1 MEAEIIE
8 YNILRSNQLTKK
20 KVKDLHF
27 PQKALIGGV
36 IRGEKTLIPNGET
49 QLQLGDK
56 VIVMAMP
63 GAIKRLEELF
73 R

>member
-1 MEAEIIE
+1 
-8 YNILRSNQLTKK
+8 
-20 KVKDLHF
+20 VKDLHF
-27 PQKALIGGV
+27 PEAALIGGV
-36 IRGEKTLIPNGET
+36 IRGEETLIPNGET

-63 GAIKRLEELF
+63 KAIKRLEELF